1 MIESMRRLWLQVL
14 YVIGSGGATFE
25 YSAEGKKVWQGRWLE
40 PRLRLRGF
48 WSDESSAS
56 FVLQY

>member
-25 YSAEGKKVWQGRWLE
+25 YSAEGKKVWQGR
-40 PRLRLRGF
+40 
-48 WSDESSAS
+48 
-56 FVLQY
+56 